1 MKTKNKIIQKTYAV
15 PGGQYQTAKNVRQFY
30 NKNTRAQ
37 RSDGGVKR
45 KP

>member
-1 MKTKNKIIQKTYAV
+1 MAQKTKNNIVGKSSLGTHYTQ
-15 PGGQYQTAKNVRQFY
+15 AKNIRQFY

-37 RSDGGVKR
+37 RSDAGKRR

>member
-1 MKTKNKIIQKTYAV
+1 MAQKTKNNIIGKSSLGTHDKQ
-15 PGGQYQTAKNVRQFY
+15 AKNVRQFY

-37 RSDGGVKR
+37 RSDAGSKR